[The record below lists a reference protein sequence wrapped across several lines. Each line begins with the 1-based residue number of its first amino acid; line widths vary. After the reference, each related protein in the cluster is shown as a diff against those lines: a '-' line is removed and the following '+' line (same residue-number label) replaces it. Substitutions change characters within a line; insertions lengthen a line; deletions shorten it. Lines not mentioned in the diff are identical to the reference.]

1 MDARRKRKRIQR
13 VRTVMLLLI
22 CIVQIIVMRQNGLD
36 QIGIVYPI
44 LRHVQQQRTVDAV
57 NRFRVRFPAQCAVDQ
72 HRRLCARDRGR
83 RRYIFCLRAI
93 RHQRLRSL

>member
-36 QIGIVYPI
+36 QIGVVCPI
-44 LRHVQQQRTVDAV
+44 LRHIQQ
-57 NRFRVRFPAQCAVDQ
+57 
-72 HRRLCARDRGR
+72 
-83 RRYIFCLRAI
+83 
-93 RHQRLRSL
+93 